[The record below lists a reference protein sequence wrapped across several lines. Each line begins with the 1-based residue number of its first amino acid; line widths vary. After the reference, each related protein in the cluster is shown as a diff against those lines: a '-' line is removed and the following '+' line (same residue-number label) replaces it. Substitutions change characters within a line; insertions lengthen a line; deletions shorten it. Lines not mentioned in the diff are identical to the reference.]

1 MDQRDGKQGLKHEI
15 RRSAHARRDAQS
27 DPEAASRVIFD
38 RLAQMPEYVDARTVL
53 SYVSFHNE
61 VSTRQ
66 FLARVWSDGKRLA
79 VPYCVG
85 DCLELFRLESCDELA
100 PRTLGIL
107 EPKADYLGRV
117 DRRIG
122 PGELDLI
129 VVPGLAFDPQCGRIG
144 YGKGYYD
151 RLLRQVSAKT
161 AVVAVAFACQV
172 FPEVP
177 VLGYDVRMDKVV
189 TEREVYQ
196 RSQPRRAGAV

>member
-1 MDQRDGKQGLKHEI
+1 MDQLDGAQRLKHEI
-15 RRSAHARRDAQS
+15 RRAAHARRNGQ
-27 DPEAASRVIFD
+27 PEPESVSLQIFD
-38 RLAQMPEYVDARTVL
+38 RLVKMPEYAAARTVL
-53 SYVSFHNE
+53 SYVSFHSE

-79 VPYCVG
+79 VPYCTG
-85 DCLELFRLESCDELA
+85 DCLELFRLENCGELA

-117 DRRIG
+117 DRQVG
-122 PGELDLI
+122 LGELDLI

-151 RLLRQVSAKT
+151 RLLRHVSAKT
-161 AVVAVAFACQV
+161 AVVAVAFGCQV

-177 VLGYDVRMDKVV
+177 VLAYDVRMDKVV
-189 TEREVYQ
+189 TEGEVYQ
-196 RSQPRRAGAV
+196 RSQPRLDGTG